1 MANEPMDPET
11 KQRLNALKKR
21 KRLGTSLEEI
31 LEKSEES
38 EVLAKTLFT
47 DTSLDDLDESNTD
60 ESNTSFDD
68 LDELC
73 KELASRMTREL
84 DEIVEFG
91 QAEEYAEG
99 TSLMSTRVKS
109 MKFMAM
115 FEKVTCDQIK
125 TINDWETLVKD
136 EDIPRIAQEL
146 GLAGILE
153 VVFWKWGSVYHY
165 GPGENFPYTEFYL
178 CKSGRVASIGRK
190 ILDWERDYGFSR
202 IDAGSPPGDVAERKK
217 TKQARE
223 EFIDMASQYGVNV
236 RSRKRS

>member
-11 KQRLNALKKR
+11 KQRLDALKKR
-21 KRLGTSLEEI
+21 KRLGTGLGEI
-31 LEKSEES
+31 LEQSEES
-38 EVLAKTLFT
+38 EVLAETLFA
-47 DTSLDDLDESNTD
+47 DTSL
-60 ESNTSFDD
+60 DD

-84 DEIVEFG
+84 DERVEFG
-91 QAEEYAEG
+91 QAEDYAEG

-109 MKFMAM
+109 MEFMAG

-146 GLAGILE
+146 GLEGILE

-165 GPGENFPYTEFYL
+165 GPGGNFPYTEFYL

-190 ILDWERDYGFSR
+190 ILDWERDYSFAR
-202 IDAGSPPGDVAERKK
+202 ISAGSPPGDVAERKK

-236 RSRKRS
+236 RTRRRK